1 MMPNYGLDYH
11 CRILLDEYREK
22 IPSYELLQQ
31 IVMGKMNEL
40 IATCGIELNS
50 VEYRIKEEKSLA
62 GKLEQKGHKYQ
73 SIDDITDLF
82 GVRVITFYN
91 EDVDKIASMVETL
104 FDIDWTNSA
113 DKREMHE
120 YNSFGY
126 NSLHYICRLPESV
139 YHDPAHPELN
149 KLSFELQMRTALQH
163 VWSAVQHDIGY
174 KSEFEMP
181 KEYLR
186 NFSRLA
192 SLLELADNE
201 FSRTRAAIYDYRRRM
216 QSLLQNGKLE
226 EVELDGDSFRSYL
239 STRPFDKLNKK
250 IASINHAEIHHASC
264 FHYLQALR
272 KIGIK
277 TLRDIESMIS
287 DNFDDAYQL
296 ALYQL
301 GNTDID
307 IISETIGI
315 QNLCIVYILKSGGT
329 IDDIQTL
336 FDLINGESNQHAIM
350 AQFIIEQ
357 ANRLSFMH
365 K

>member
-1 MMPNYGLDYH
+1 MSEYGLDFH
-11 CRILLDEYREK
+11 CRILLEEYKEK
-22 IPSYELLQQ
+22 VPSYEMLQG
-31 IVMGKMNEL
+31 IVMKEINKL
-40 IATCGIELNS
+40 IAKCGIELNS
-50 VEYRIKEEKSLA
+50 VECRIKEEKSLA
-62 GKLEQKGHKYQ
+62 GKLERKGHKYQ
-73 SIDDITDLF
+73 SINDITDIF

-91 EDVDKIASMVETL
+91 EDVDKIASMAETL
-104 FDIDWTNSA
+104 FDIDWAYSV
-113 DKREMHE
+113 DKRKMHE
-120 YNSFGY
+120 HNSFGY
-126 NSLHYICRLPESV
+126 NSLHYICRLPRTL
-139 YHDPAHPELN
+139 YYDPNHPELN
-149 KLSFELQMRTALQH
+149 KLPFELQMRTALQH

-174 KSEFEMP
+174 KSEQETP

-216 QSLLQNGKLE
+216 QTLLQNGKLE
-226 EVELDGDSFRSYL
+226 EVLLDGDSFRSYL
-239 STRPFDKLNKK
+239 STRPFDKLNRK
-250 IASINHAEIHHASC
+250 IASINQAEIHTASC
-264 FHYLQALR
+264 FHFLEALS

-277 TLRDIESMIS
+277 TLRDIENMIN

-315 QNLCIVYILKSGGT
+315 QNLCIVCILKSGGT
-329 IDDIQTL
+329 TYDIQTF

-357 ANRLSFMH
+357 ASRLSFMH